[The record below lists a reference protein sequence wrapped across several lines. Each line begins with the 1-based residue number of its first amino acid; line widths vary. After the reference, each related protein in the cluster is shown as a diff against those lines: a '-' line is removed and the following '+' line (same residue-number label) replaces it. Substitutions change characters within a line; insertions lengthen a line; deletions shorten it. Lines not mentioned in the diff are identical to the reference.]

1 MIDSR
6 VKMGCIIMKNIVYD
20 AASLPVPADPRPTGW
35 LRHGNP
41 PGDLRLARRCGARA
55 RSGCP
60 CRQPAMANGRCRFHG
75 GKSTGPKTALGG
87 EKSRLSQYRHG
98 LRGRDFVVMRR
109 EGMRIRRNIRAL
121 CAAMRAKIAL
131 QEGRPMP
138 AGYARWV
145 EGLSKNAW
153 ARPDPAVTALCLA
166 PLAEF
171 IAGAADTARSGE
183 GAPPDLIRGL
193 KPALAAVPSAAAS
206 VDMGSG
212 GRIQTPPPPGPR
224 IQLRWDERRMGKV
237 IRDTL
242 ARVRPKHRQPVLTP
256 AGWAP
261 ASDLARAA

>member
-1 MIDSR
+1 MSEVAPAAKSPRGSTASR
-6 VKMGCIIMKNIVYD
+6 SNRSGAEAETLLI
-20 AASLPVPADPRPTGW
+20 PRPTGW

-55 RSGCP
+55 RSGCA

-75 GKSTGPKTALGG
+75 GKSTGPKTALGR

-109 EGMRIRRNIRAL
+109 EGMRIRRNLRAL

-131 QEGRPMP
+131 QDNQPMP
-138 AGYARWV
+138 RGYARWV
-145 EGLSKNAW
+145 DGLSRNAW

-171 IAGAADTARSGE
+171 MTAAAKMAGSGVA
-183 GAPPDLIRGL
+183 APPDLISVS
-193 KPALAAVPSAAAS
+193 PVVVS
-206 VDMGSG
+206 VDMESG
-212 GRIQTPPPPGPR
+212 GGIQTPPPPGPR

-261 ASDLARAA
+261 ASELARAA